1 MTVWGWAECQLEY
14 RGMFSGI
21 QTAALLRY
29 FWKHDK
35 FPHNLGFLVFWI
47 KHWFFIRNVRMTYV
61 DEVTLPL
68 ETNQVYLPF
77 IPKGSSSVIV
87 PGHECIG
94 IRYTRVP
101 GRANSSDEPVTAAAK
116 TSQRSK
122 YSPQTLYFP
131 SSHTHMCAHTDRKH
145 ELRSGS
151 LILQGGIWSKI
162 CFWRFSSKCSFCL
175 C

>member
-1 MTVWGWAECQLEY
+1 MLP
-14 RGMFSGI
+14 GI

-47 KHWFFIRNVRMTYV
+47 KTVIFHKKCKDDIHNTSIRNKSSVPPIY
-61 DEVTLPL
+61 
-68 ETNQVYLPF
+68 
-77 IPKGSSSVIV
+77 PKGKLLSYCRWTWMYWNKV
-87 PGHECIG
+87 HEG
-94 IRYTRVP
+94 TRK
-101 GRANSSDEPVTAAAK
+101 GEQLRWACDSCCK

-122 YSPQTLYFP
+122 YRSQTLYFP
-131 SSHTHMCAHTDRKH
+131 SSHTRVCAHTDRKH